1 MNCINEILGFKLF
14 TGLNLWFRLKS
25 QIMKGLNPYLWPLR
39 RYFKKF
45 QVTDKNYDAI
55 VK

>member
-25 QIMKGLNPYLWPLR
+25 KIVKGPNPYLCLLR
-39 RYFKKF
+39 NYF
-45 QVTDKNYDAI
+45 
-55 VK
+55 